1 MSQDLISFGCPNC
14 DVQLRVPVSM
24 AGIKGPCPACSSPIQ
39 APLLQGGHPAH
50 QAQNQIPSS
59 YPDQLPANLEPQA
72 LTPPQTAPSRF
83 PVPATSHG
91 EVAAPFPESPPAE
104 PTPAMELPAL
114 ASGQTEPELEGALTS
129 PSPQPKSRPLSD
141 LSAPAA
147 PAAPTGPLPNLWT
160 NDPLQAPA
168 RQDAPAPAGF
178 PETSVLSALLATPSP
193 ATAPPEIESP
203 DSLSSPGIPL
213 AEAQTPIPNP
223 PDNDPV
229 AMGLQPG
236 LSSFSPPETSPSYP
250 GEPLSKPFPSL
261 DTFPVAPPPEPQF
274 PAADQSP
281 TPPDLGDAS
290 PSSLSGDPTGSA
302 LPDFSHPDS
311 RSLQGDPVPETS
323 APPTGFTPA
332 PDPNEL
338 DPENILPLHSDS
350 PSFPEDEVREQR
362 ECAAAI
368 PERNERRHL
377 HWTAIVFPFLFLLLA
392 GIMVYLVLDLSD
404 FLPHSKSYQRLPE
417 LPGNKPEAVQVYAP
431 KRNPPSPV
439 APIEHQESRSV
450 TPPQPTPPGVFK
462 VDLQTLFPQP
472 TPAPEPAPA
481 SEPASGLPVKPSP
494 GELPP
499 DISPDPKPKGPLIE
513 ERDRKVEGEVNLPP
527 LIDLNPSRNAL
538 PEKNDK
544 PSKSG
549 EALTRFLSASTLA
562 ERRPYM
568 TESRRSEAE
577 LARSPLAR
585 KLPPVIRQRLLNHI
599 TDNSDKHDER
609 FFEVSFDR
617 DSAITPV
624 PILVQVTE
632 EDDDT
637 MKVHTDAFIDL
648 YNDEMARFGAVPI
661 KGEHTFHAIVDAY
674 KRCYE
679 DNIPDSAQ
687 KSYIKLRQHEQVT
700 PRLQAYF
707 GKTSAIAT
715 RISQPNGLPWGRSG
729 ISTVTV
735 KWNTDHPGRPY
746 IELVRIDGFTWNP

>member
-1 MSQDLISFGCPNC
+1 MSQDLISFDCPNC
-14 DVQLRVPVSM
+14 AVQLRIPVSM
-24 AGIKGPCPACSSPIQ
+24 AGIKGPCPACRNPIQ
-39 APLLQGGHPAH
+39 APLFQGVHPDRPTR
-50 QAQNQIPSS
+50 NKVPSS
-59 YPDQLPANLEPQA
+59 SPDQLPANLKSQA
-72 LTPPQTAPSRF
+72 LTPTQTAPGQF
-83 PVPATSHG
+83 PVPASSHG
-91 EVAAPFPESPPAE
+91 KIAAPFPESQLAE
-104 PTPAMELPAL
+104 PAPAMDLPPL
-114 ASGQTEPELEGALTS
+114 VPGQPGSEPEGALTS
-129 PSPQPKSRPLSD
+129 PSPQPESRPLPD

-160 NDPLQAPA
+160 DDPLQTPA
-168 RQDAPAPAGF
+168 RQDTPAPAGF
-178 PETSVLSALLATPSP
+178 PETSVLSALLATPPP
-193 ATAPPEIESP
+193 ATARPEIETP
-203 DSLSSPGIPL
+203 ADSLSSPGIPV

-229 AMGLQPG
+229 AMGIQPG
-236 LSSFSPPETSPSYP
+236 FPPPKTPPSHP
-250 GEPLSKPFPSL
+250 GEPHDKPFPPL
-261 DTFPVAPPPEPQF
+261 DTFPVAPPIEPQS
-274 PAADQSP
+274 PSADQSP
-281 TPPDLGDAS
+281 TRPDLGDAS
-290 PSSLSGDPTGSA
+290 PSSLPGDPTGSA
-302 LPDFSHPDS
+302 LPDFSHPGS
-311 RSLQGDPVPETS
+311 SSLQSSSVPEAS
-323 APPTGFTPA
+323 APPTGLTPA

-350 PSFPEDEVREQR
+350 PSFPEDGEREQR
-362 ECAAAI
+362 ERTAV
-368 PERNERRHL
+368 PEKNEGRHL
-377 HWTAIVFPFLFLLLA
+377 HWTAIVFPLLFLLLA

-417 LPGNKPEAVQVYAP
+417 LPGNKPEAVQANAP
-431 KRNPPSPV
+431 KSNPPSPI
-439 APIEHQESRSV
+439 APIGHHESRSI

-472 TPAPEPAPA
+472 TPAPAPEPAPD
-481 SEPASGLPVKPSP
+481 LPVKPSP

-499 DISPDPKPKGPLIE
+499 DTNSDPKPKSPLIE
-513 ERDRKVEGEVNLPP
+513 EQDRKVEGEVNLPP

-538 PEKNDK
+538 PGKNDN

-549 EALTRFLSASTLA
+549 EALTRFLSARTLA

-568 TESRRSEAE
+568 TGSRRSEAG
-577 LARSPLAR
+577 LARSPLAGE
-585 KLPPVIRQRLLNHI
+585 LPPVIRQRLLNHI
-599 TDNSDKHDER
+599 KDNSDKHDER
-609 FFEVSFDR
+609 FFEVSFNR

-632 EDDDT
+632 GDEGT

-648 YNDEMARFGAVPI
+648 YNDEIARFGAVPI

-679 DNIPDSAQ
+679 DNIPGSAQ

-715 RISQPNGLPWGRSG
+715 QISQPDGLPWGRSG
-729 ISTVTV
+729 ICTVTV

-746 IELVRIDGFTWNP
+746 VELVRVDGFTWDP